1 MMAGWGPTAEVGP
14 HARRD
19 AEQRRIVEP
28 WREKV
33 AELEARLATKD
44 LIIDVLKN
52 GLKQLA
58 GDAYSDTGIAEI
70 IQELID
76 ISDS

>member
-1 MMAGWGPTAEVGP
+1 MMAGWGPTAEEGI

-52 GLKQLA
+52 GIKKLA
-58 GDAYSDTGIAEI
+58 GDAYSDTRLVEL

-76 ISDS
+76 IGDS

>member
-1 MMAGWGPTAEVGP
+1 MAGWGPTAEEGI

-44 LIIDVLKN
+44 LIINILKN
-52 GLKQLA
+52 GIKKLA
-58 GDAYSDTGIAEI
+58 GDAYSDTGLVEL

-76 ISDS
+76 IGDS

>member
-19 AEQRRIVEP
+19 AERRKLVEP

-33 AELEARLATKD
+33 AKLEARLAKKD

-76 ISDS
+76 IGDS